1 MTGSSRAIYRRL
13 KSAFDIAAPL
23 TAECHLELCQRVS
36 GSVAASL
43 SSAQAAA
50 ARQDLVSTKVY
61 AVLKCIADISF
72 RSSPFLPYFSES
84 QNPQFAEAV
93 VSIAQSLPAE
103 SAQGESN
110 LRDDD
115 HSTDF
120 ALVRTATASNAI
132 ERLRR
137 LTSEPFSPLS
147 PSEP

>member
-1 MTGSSRAIYRRL
+1 
-13 KSAFDIAAPL
+13 
-23 TAECHLELCQRVS
+23 
-36 GSVAASL
+36 VAASL

-110 LRDDD
+110 LY
-115 HSTDF
+115 DF
-120 ALVRTATASNAI
+120 NVFFLFLLLCPNAN
-132 ERLRR
+132 
-137 LTSEPFSPLS
+137 FSLF
-147 PSEP
+147 